1 MIVKKV
7 PTSKRAPA
15 RSKAL
20 NVRALVDYIAGL
32 RAGGTGEKVEHR
44 DAANLLNIDHEG
56 QVQEMIDLAEMARH
70 CPQPVQHW
78 IMSWREGE
86 QPTSAQADAAVAIFL
101 DEMGLARHQ
110 AIYALH
116 RDTHNWHLHLA
127 VNRVDPE
134 TEKVVTVNG
143 RFDHEVAHRAI
154 ARIEREQSWRRE
166 DRALFIVGPGGDL
179 ERVRPRGH
187 EGEVSNG
194 ARDFEERVG
203 ARSAERIALEDVAP
217 ILRGARS
224 WSEMHKELCQHGIR
238 FERKG
243 SGAILWIGE
252 QPVKASR
259 AGRDC
264 SMAALERRLGEFTPA
279 AHQRSMEPPRPRAPQ
294 PVEPGSRTWQ
304 QYIEERA
311 RHERERVASRDGLAA
326 RQREASRRL
335 AERHRQDRAEVFS
348 RSWKGQR
355 DLLSATRSVLAA
367 EQAQE
372 KAALRDRQ
380 KLEQAALRRE
390 EWSFRPFKS
399 WLAERR
405 PELAQEWRYRDR
417 RPPTIEG
424 PEFEQPSPRDIRAF
438 EAIVDGPQVQY
449 RLKGMCSGPAFTDRG
464 RIIDVQ
470 DMRRESVLA
479 ALQLSAQKWGTFEVH
494 GSESFRRRSAEL
506 AAEHGFNITNPELQ
520 QTIAAERERLRM
532 RVERYPTQNWGA
544 LSLADAYRVHS
555 AEVARLARHGSDPS
569 RLDAEVA
576 VRLRLIG
583 YPRVAIARAIREGA
597 PALRPSDQ
605 RDWTEY
611 ARRAVEFAFGVPGRE
626 LALSFAA
633 ECRRSLELEGRQLQ
647 HEPRTRRRGHGLGG
661 DS

>member
-15 RSKAL
+15 KSKAL

-44 DAANLLNIDHEG
+44 GAVNLLNVDHEA
-56 QVQEMIDLAEMARH
+56 QLQEMVDLAETAKRS
-70 CPQPVQHW
+70 PQPVQHW

-86 QPTSAQADAAVAIFL
+86 QPTTAQADAAVATFL

-134 TEKVVTVNG
+134 TERVVTVNN
-143 RFDHEVAHRAI
+143 RFDHEVAHKAI
-154 ARIEREQSWRRE
+154 ARIERQQGWQGE
-166 DRALFIVGPGGDL
+166 DRALFLMRSGGEL
-179 ERVRPRGH
+179 ERARPRGH
-187 EGEVSNG
+187 GRETSGV

-203 ARSAERIALEDVAP
+203 ARSAERIALEDVAL
-217 ILRGARS
+217 IVRRARS
-224 WSEMHKELCQHGIR
+224 WAEMHRELGHSGIR

-243 SGAILWIGE
+243 SGAILWIGD

-264 SMAALERRLGEFTPA
+264 SMAALEKRLGEFTPA
-279 AHQRSMEPPRPRAPQ
+279 VPQRSLERPRARALQ
-294 PVEPGSRTWQ
+294 PLEPGARPWQ
-304 QYIEERA
+304 RYAEERA
-311 RHERERVASRDGLAA
+311 RHHGERAA
-326 RQREASRRL
+326 RRDRLVGLQREESRRL
-335 AERHRQDRAEVFS
+335 AEHQRQERAEVFN

-372 KAALRDRQ
+372 RAALRDRQ
-380 KLEQAALRRE
+380 RLERAGLGRTERFP
-390 EWSFRPFKS
+390 SFKH
-399 WLAERR
+399 WLAKGS
-405 PELAQEWRYRDR
+405 PELAQEWRYRER
-417 RPPTIEG
+417 RPATIEG
-424 PEFEQPSPRDIRAF
+424 PEFEPPSARDIRAF
-438 EAIVDGPQVQY
+438 EAVVDGAHVHY
-449 RLKGMCSGPAFTDRG
+449 RIKGERARPAFTDRG
-464 RIIDVQ
+464 RIIDIR
-470 DMRRESVLA
+470 DTRRDSVLA

-494 GSESFRRRSAEL
+494 GSESFRRLCAEL
-506 AAEHGFNITNPELQ
+506 AAEHGFKITNPELQ
-520 QTIAAERERLRM
+520 QKIAAERERFRM
-532 RVERYPTQNWGA
+532 RVERFPTENRGA
-544 LSLADAYRVHS
+544 LSPSDAYRAHS
-555 AEVARLARHGSDPS
+555 AEVARQARRVSDPS

-576 VRLRLIG
+576 VRLRLVG
-583 YPRVAIARAIREGA
+583 YPREAIARAIREGGA
-597 PALRPSDQ
+597 SLRPNDH
-605 RDWTEY
+605 RDWNEY

-626 LALSFAA
+626 LALSFAP
-633 ECRRSLELEGRQLQ
+633 ERRRSLELEGRHVR
-647 HEPRTRRRGHGLGG
+647 HELRTRGLGLGG